1 MIEKYIMSLAPS
13 TDQVISTPRR
23 ARRTKHYESQYDFH
37 NRLLTRC
44 EDRIEEL
51 GMLDNISRDEKM
63 THLQNIEL
71 LANTVLAQTEEEDL
85 IKRAQAALQYS
96 REQMLE
102 A

>member
-1 MIEKYIMSLAPS
+1 MTPTPS
-13 TDQVISTPRR
+13 TDPVVSAPRR

-37 NRLLTRC
+37 SRLLSRC

-51 GMLDNISRDEKM
+51 GMMDTISRDEKL

-71 LANTVLAQTEEEDL
+71 LANTVLSQTDEEDL

-96 REQMLE
+96 RNELLY